1 MNPRRQTQLRAPGI
15 GLLALVGILLVF
27 GGEGVAW
34 AQVGEGADSPDSVG
48 VDYFARGFDKRAA
61 FTVQT
66 VETHHLADNN
76 FWQRYRDRSYVWALG
91 DLLFILRYVP
101 NHPKALYLMSFDPNL
116 NTDQSLIIQHYER
129 AIRLYPRSAYTFAQ
143 YGHYLVSIGQE
154 KVGISLLDEAIQLDP
169 DLIIARAWREEAVK
183 QDQKSAQA
191 AREKQGPA
199 PGPSAPTASDGKPGP
214 APEKTPRR

>member
-1 MNPRRQTQLRAPGI
+1 VNRLRHPRVWGRRVAI
-15 GLLALVGILLVF
+15 LALGGALLVCA
-27 GGEGVAW
+27 GTRVAK
-34 AQVGEGADSPDSVG
+34 AQVGEGADSPDSAG

-76 FWQRYRDRSYVWALG
+76 FWQRYRDRNFVWALG

-154 KVGISLLDEAIQLDP
+154 KVGISFLDEAIQLDP

-183 QDQKSAQA
+183 ESRK
-191 AREKQGPA
+191 PA
-199 PGPSAPTASDGKPGP
+199 PAPSPAVGTASDGKT
-214 APEKTPRR
+214 APSTEKTPRR